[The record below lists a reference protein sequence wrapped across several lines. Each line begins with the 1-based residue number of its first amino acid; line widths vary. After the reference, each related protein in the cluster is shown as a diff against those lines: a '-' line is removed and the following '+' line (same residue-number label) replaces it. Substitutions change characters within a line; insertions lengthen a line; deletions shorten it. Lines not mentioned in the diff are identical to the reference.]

1 MASSLI
7 RCTIQNL
14 QIKHRHVYTV
24 QLVSRKGRLISDEKH
39 FHEIMIIE
47 LANVKLADT
56 IFYLLIC
63 DKDEDRRYKTQHT
76 GGLAGNADVNG
87 NL

>member
-1 MASSLI
+1 
-7 RCTIQNL
+7 
-14 QIKHRHVYTV
+14 
-24 QLVSRKGRLISDEKH
+24 
-39 FHEIMIIE
+39 MIIE

-56 IFYLLIC
+56 IFYLLVC

-87 NL
+87 NLQLLE